1 MFVGGFGSR
10 GPPFRGLVLGGP
22 CAVLNVYLVCWCRL
36 WVLFGGGLRVFS
48 GCLSVAFWPFLVGF
62 LVAELAHEVVV
73 QAARKLAEVE
83 REMVDEWRTKS

>member
-36 WVLFGGGLRVFS
+36 WVLFGGFRVCS
-48 GCLSVAFWPFLVGF
+48 VGLSVAFWPLLAGF